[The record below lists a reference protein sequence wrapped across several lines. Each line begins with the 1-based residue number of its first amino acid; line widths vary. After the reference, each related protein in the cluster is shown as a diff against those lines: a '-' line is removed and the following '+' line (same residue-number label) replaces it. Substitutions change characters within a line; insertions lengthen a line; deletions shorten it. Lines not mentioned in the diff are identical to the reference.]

1 MKNEIKKCVF
11 AGTFDPPTLG
21 HKALIDECLKLFDE
35 VVVLMCQN
43 FDKTTLFSP
52 EERLELLRLTAERF
66 SNVQVERHDGWLYE
80 YLQKTANAVLFK
92 GVRNASDLEYEKK
105 MAEFNFSHSGVET
118 LFISASEGLESVS
131 STLVRSMM
139 QSGEEW
145 ENLIPQNAQKI
156 AQKFYKNI

>member
-1 MKNEIKKCVF
+1 MKAIIT
-11 AGTFDPPTLG
+11 GTFDPVTVG
-21 HKALIDECLKLFDE
+21 HEALIERASRLFDE

-52 EERLELLRLTAERF
+52 EERLELLRFTAERF

-80 YLQKTANAVLFK
+80 YLKKTENAVLFK
-92 GVRNASDLEYEKK
+92 GVRNSSDLEYEKK
-105 MAEFNFSHSGVET
+105 MAEFNFTHSGVET
-118 LFISASEGLESVS
+118 LFTVAPEGLESVS

-145 ENLIPQNAQKI
+145 EKLIPQNAQKI
-156 AQKFYKNI
+156 AKKFYKNI